1 MMKRYD
7 TIIIGGGLAGLV
19 CGIALV
25 RGGRRVGLVS
35 GGRSSLG
42 YFSGSLELSKE
53 GLSGFDRLIEGN
65 PSHPYALIGTE
76 RVVDYTQRL
85 KAIFADA
92 GIPLMGDAEHNH
104 LRLTPLGVLKPAWLT
119 LDDFVTFDG
128 EEELAKSTTI
138 VGVEGN
144 LNFNPEFVAHPFR
157 ERGAECRVATVALD
171 RDNIEGFAQRVSEVA
186 DGTERVLLPAMFSAE
201 ELATIR
207 EIVGRR
213 VSLGPMASTSMA
225 GASVERALVERF
237 CALGGEVFQNQRATA
252 CRVENQMIVGITTSE
267 GEDLEGNDFVLATG
281 SFFGGGLVATPQ
293 RVCESVVGVDV
304 AFAAERDDWYSSG
317 ALSEQPFERFGVVTD
332 EEFHPMIEG
341 AKVSNLYAVGALLAG
356 VAGVTDGC
364 GGGVATLSVLCVA
377 EKILE

>member
-53 GLSGFDRLIEGN
+53 GLGGVERLIEGN
-65 PSHPYALIGTE
+65 PLHPYALVGTE

-92 GIPLMGDAEHNH
+92 GIPLKGDAEHNH

-144 LNFNPEFVAHPFR
+144 LNFNHEFVAHPFR
-157 ERGAECRVATVALD
+157 QRGAECRVATLALD
-171 RDNIEGFAQRVSEVA
+171 RENIEEFAQGVAEVA

-201 ELATIR
+201 EFATIR

-213 VSLGPMASTSMA
+213 VGLVPMASTSMA

-237 CALGGEVFQNQRATA
+237 CALGGEVLQNQMATS
-252 CRVENQMIVGITTSE
+252 CCVKGGEIVNVTTLE
-267 GEDLEGNDFVLATG
+267 GEVLEADDFVLATG

-304 AFAAERDDWYSSG
+304 AFAPERDDWYSRG

-332 EEFHPMIEG
+332 EDFHPMMEG

-356 VAGVTDGC
+356 ADGVTEGC
-364 GGGVATLSVLCVA
+364 GGGVATLSALCVA